1 MVDSSAAR
9 GERLLPEPR
18 RPPCVGRTNR
28 GHCRGGAPDGGG
40 DGGGHGIDRTRR
52 RTVAGRHIAE
62 HLGWGVLGAADI
74 ARRAVLAA
82 IAASGNGRLVAMA
95 SRSRERA
102 REMLAPY
109 PDARVIES
117 YEALLADP
125 EVDVV
130 YNPLPNHLHKEWT
143 LRAFQAGKHVLCEK
157 PLAMNATEA
166 EEMAAAAKASG
177 KHLMEAFM
185 YRFHPA
191 MRAFVE
197 QLRDPVHVEA
207 SFGFTV
213 KDADDIRLQAPFGG
227 GALLDVG
234 CYTVSVSR
242 WILGEPVEVLARA
255 RIEREVDMTITG
267 LLTFNDSR
275 TASIWASLEAPEGAQ
290 NLTVVA
296 DGGIHRRERPF
307 SAYRDP
313 HDPYQLMVESF
324 GVSVLENKPVAIP
337 LEESIANM
345 RVLDRIAD
353 SARS

>member
-1 MVDSSAAR
+1 IVDSPAAR
-9 GERLLPEPR
+9 GERVLPQAG
-18 RPPCVGRTNR
+18 RPFRVGRTNR
-28 GHCRGGAPDGGG
+28 GHRRGGAPDGGG
-40 DGGGHGIDRTRR
+40 DEGGEGMKRQRR
-52 RTVAGRHIAE
+52 RKVAGRNIAE

-125 EVDVV
+125 EVEVV

-166 EEMAAAAKASG
+166 EEMAAASQSAG
-177 KHLMEAFM
+177 RHLMEAFM

-197 QLRDPVHVEA
+197 QLRDPIHVQA

-242 WILGEPVEVLARA
+242 WILGEPGEVLARA
-255 RIEREVDMTITG
+255 RIERDGDMTIAG
-267 LLTFNDSR
+267 LLAPGGNR
-275 TASIWASLEAPEGAQ
+275 PAEIRASIESTEAQ
-290 NLTVVA
+290 NLTVIA
-296 DGGIHRRERPF
+296 RDGLHRRELPF

-324 GVSVLENKPVAIP
+324 ADSLLHNGPVAIP
-337 LEESIANM
+337 RGESIAN
-345 RVLDRIAD
+345 L
-353 SARS
+353 S

>member
-1 MVDSSAAR
+1 
-9 GERLLPEPR
+9 
-18 RPPCVGRTNR
+18 
-28 GHCRGGAPDGGG
+28 
-40 DGGGHGIDRTRR
+40 
-52 RTVAGRHIAE
+52 
-62 HLGWGVLGAADI
+62 VLGAADI

-82 IAASGNGRLVAMA
+82 IVASGNGRLVAMA
-95 SRSRERA
+95 SRSPERA

-109 PDARVIES
+109 PEARVLES

-125 EVDVV
+125 QVDAV

-143 LRAFQAGKHVLCEK
+143 LRAFAAGKHVLCEK
-157 PLAMNATEA
+157 PLALNAAEA

-177 KHLMEAFM
+177 RHLMEAFM

-197 QLRDPVHVEA
+197 QLRDPIHVQA

-213 KDADDIRLQAPFGG
+213 QDAADIRLQAPFGG

-255 RIEREVDMTITG
+255 RIERDVDMTTIG
-267 LLTFNDSR
+267 LLGFGGNR
-275 TASIWASLEAPEGAQ
+275 TASVWASIEAPEAQ
-290 NLTVVA
+290 NLTVIA
-296 DGGIHRRERPF
+296 HDGVHRRELPF

-324 GVSVLENKPVAIP
+324 GDSVLQDRPVAIP
-337 LEESIANM
+337 LSESTANM
-345 RVLDRIAD
+345 RVLDRIAEA
-353 SARS
+353 ARS